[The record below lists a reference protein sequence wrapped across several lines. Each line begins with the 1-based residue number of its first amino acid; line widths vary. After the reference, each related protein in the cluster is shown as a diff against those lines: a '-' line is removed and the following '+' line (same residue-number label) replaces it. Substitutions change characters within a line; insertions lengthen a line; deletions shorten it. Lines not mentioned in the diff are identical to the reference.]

1 MCREGFPLVSQ
12 LVASTYALSLHVLKT
27 LLGMVTLPTWC
38 GKHGEGLGYNLLQCV
53 MALGLYDHTLCR
65 YR

>member
-38 GKHGEGLGYNLLQCV
+38 GKWGRSGVQFAAMCYGSG
-53 MALGLYDHTLCR
+53 AA
-65 YR
+65 